1 MRRLQMLL
9 AFLAVMHGAFWMLL
23 TFAFSTLVDPE
34 LQGRSWWRAV
44 FETMFGEGM
53 GTIGVG
59 LISLIF
65 GVWLM
70 LPTRRNTTPE
80 P

>member
-1 MRRLQMLL
+1 MLL
-9 AFLAVMHGAFWMLL
+9 GFLAVMHGAFWMLL

-44 FETMFGEGM
+44 FETMFRGGM

-59 LISLIF
+59 LISLVF
-65 GVWLM
+65 GVWLI
-70 LPTRRNTTPE
+70 LPDRRSTTSE
-80 P
+80 